1 MKSITEMSQSEFR
14 NFLGSLVNSEIFK
27 SRDRLAGLL
36 AKNSSR
42 ETLETEFLEFHG
54 DYEDLAARL
63 ETYTEDLLNGLD
75 PHATLTKKLK
85 RQRDY
90 ILANRKTTLK
100 ERIYRRMGVYL
111 ESDPKP
117 EKQIIDLSQDEY
129 YQLLRSLV
137 TQELFA
143 VREQLAALLAA
154 DASFKKLDVAFREFF
169 VAYELLELAL
179 EDYHYDPDEGLEI
192 NPAFA
197 EELDQV
203 DVHLKAGSKT
213 YSLEE
218 VFEGFEGE
226 LEVHFIPPPL

>member
-63 ETYTEDLLNGLD
+63 ETYTEDPLNGLE

-90 ILANRKTTLK
+90 ILANRKTTLT
-100 ERIYRRMGVYL
+100 ERINRRMGVYL

-154 DASFKKLDVAFREFF
+154 DASFKELDVAFREFF

-192 NPAFA
+192 TPEFA
-197 EELDQV
+197 EELERV
-203 DVHLKAGSKT
+203 DASLESDGGT

-218 VFEGFEGE
+218 VFKELEGE
-226 LEVHFIPPPL
+226 